1 MPFGIA
7 LRRRSTSAPTDA
19 GVLADLAMLE
29 PSGGRVRLGDVW
41 RERPAVLVLLR
52 HFG

>member
-7 LRRRSTSAPTDA
+7 LRRRSTSPPTDA
-19 GVLADLAMLE
+19 RALADLIVLD
-29 PSGGRVRLGDVW
+29 PGGGRVRLGDVW
-41 RERPAVLVLLR
+41 RERPAALVLLR